1 MNPKFKSTEPL
12 FARIRENLSSYT
24 ALGLVDEGKFFF
36 EVKLF
41 INRLGIS
48 MYEMDEDIIHL
59 KDFKGEL
66 PCNFYLLDS
75 AWLCSRNNSSTK
87 PIENFQGKTV
97 IYTQNTCE
105 KVIVPSCSS
114 DCQKEQVFDRI
125 TVKEYVETEPY
136 IRTYIE
142 PRLLYLGNKV
152 TDGVCKKDCPNL
164 FVSSEHDIS
173 IKRRGNSYW
182 LLSNLKEP
190 SVYLKYYAL
199 PTDEKTGL
207 PLIPDEPIIEKALE
221 DQLMLYFF
229 KNLWLN
235 DDNPNVTQKIT
246 FLKQEALNSFN
257 EAEYYVKL
265 PSFQEMI
272 NTSIRQRNRYRTYE
286 SQNIRH
292 Y

>member
-1 MNPKFKSTEPL
+1 MKFKSTESL

-24 ALGLVDEGKFFF
+24 ALGLIDEGKFFF

-41 INRLGIS
+41 INKLGIS

-59 KDFKGEL
+59 KDFKGEM

-87 PIENFQGKTV
+87 TIDNFQGKTV

-105 KVIVPSCSS
+105 KVIVPSCSDS
-114 DCQKEQVFDRI
+114 CQKEQVFDRI
-125 TVKEYVETEPY
+125 TVKEYVQTQPY
-136 IRTYIE
+136 ERQYIQ
-142 PRLLYLGNKV
+142 PRLLTLGNKIS
-152 TDGVCKKDCPNL
+152 DGVCTKECPNL
-164 FVSSEHDIS
+164 FVSSESDIS
-173 IKRRGNSYW
+173 IKRRGNSYF

-190 SVYLKYYAL
+190 SIYLKYYAY
-199 PTDEKTGL
+199 PTDEETGL

-221 DQLMLYFF
+221 DRLLVYFF

-235 DDNPNVTQKIT
+235 DDNPNVQQKLG
-246 FLKQEALNSFN
+246 FLTPIANESMA
-257 EAEYYVKL
+257 EAEYFVKM
-265 PSFQEMI
+265 PSFQSMI
-272 NTSIRQRNRYRTYE
+272 NTTIRQRKRYTTYE
-286 SQNIRH
+286 SQYRFH